1 MTQNL
6 MQHMTQN
13 SANLLLSE
21 DTGETNLG
29 LYEETMR
36 DTLAAARA
44 VSS

>member
-6 MQHMTQN
+6 MPHMTPDD
-13 SANLLLSE
+13 AKLLLSE
-21 DTGETNLG
+21 DTGGANLG
-29 LYEETMR
+29 RYEETIR